1 MAGAACPLF
10 GFRTERRSLRLIL
23 RWVWQRSIVLEDLP
37 EIAAIDPNVAGGA
50 ADEML
55 GLVRGRLAG

>member
-1 MAGAACPLF
+1 
-10 GFRTERRSLRLIL
+10 LRLIL